1 MSGKESAGL
10 DADMFRLLFA
20 FLLLMALLMVQSCA
34 AFNPQGAAIQ
44 QSPNYFNQPYSQLS
58 PEQKMQLED
67 HLANQSN
74 QAWRTSAA
82 VASGTGQLEQGTG
95 ILLHG
100 IDQH

>member
-1 MSGKESAGL
+1 MSCEKSAGL
-10 DADMFRLLFA
+10 DAVKLRPVFA
-20 FLLLMALLMVQSCA
+20 LILLMAVLMVQSCT

-44 QSPNYFNQPYSQLS
+44 QAPNYYNEPYSQLS

-74 QAWRTSAA
+74 QAWRTSAD

-95 ILLHG
+95 FLLRG
-100 IDQH
+100 IGQH